1 MGHLSIRSSRFLK
14 EFPQAPQLLTA
25 PDFGLQPARLLF
37 LVDECPKTNR
47 GPICSTIKGPSAQA
61 LPSGLNCRSR
71 SSPAEPLRKPK
82 PISYNPNRINKKL
95 GSFLHFA
102 LPGLPLPRA
111 LAAGASKAPN
121 HGSSPRC
128 WNPSGRCTQEAS
140 FTSYPALASSAAPEL
155 PETGWRS
162 LPVRGASA
170 SRISSHLQASS
181 RKWLR
186 AL

>member
-102 LPGLPLPRA
+102 LPGFPSPEPLPRA
-111 LAAGASKAPN
+111 PRRHSTTGRARGAGTHRGDAPRKPR
-121 HGSSPRC
+121 SPH
-128 WNPSGRCTQEAS
+128 TQ
-140 FTSYPALASSAAPEL
+140 ALASSAAPEL

-162 LPVRGASA
+162 LPVPGASA